1 MKGGI
6 ILELLLQQLFNG
18 LTLGSVYILVAI
30 GLTLVFGILHVPN
43 FAHGALYLI
52 GGYLTLMAMKG
63 LGVPYFVAIIFSMV
77 SVAFVAILM
86 ERLVFNPLRNA
97 PAIHDKIAAIG
108 MVLFFDAL
116 VSLIWGNE
124 YHRMITPYGDTVT
137 VFGIATSYQRILIIV
152 VAVVVVVLLQLF
164 LKKTMI
170 GASIIAMAQNRE
182 GAFLVGI
189 NANAVAMMTFA
200 ISGALA
206 AIAAS
211 ISSPINLVFPSMGHI
226 VILKA
231 FVVVIIGGM
240 GSVPGAI
247 IGGLILGI
255 SESLGA
261 TYISNDYK
269 DMIAFLLLII
279 IMTVRPKGLFAKG
292 VY

>member
-1 MKGGI
+1 MT
-6 ILELLLQQLFNG
+6 LFMQQLLNG
-18 LTLGSVYILVAI
+18 ITLGSVYILVAI

-43 FAHGALYLI
+43 FAHGALYLV
-52 GGYLTLMAMKG
+52 GGYATLMAMNS
-63 LGVPYFVAIIFSMV
+63 LGVHYFIAIIISIMC
-77 SVAFVAILM
+77 VAGIAVLM
-86 ERLVFNPLRNA
+86 ERLVFNPLREA

-108 MVLFFDAL
+108 IMLFFDAL
-116 VSLIWGNE
+116 IPLIWGNE
-124 YHRMITPYGDTVT
+124 YHRMLTPFADTVT
-137 VFGIATSYQRILIIV
+137 VFGISTTIQRILVIV
-152 VAVVVVVLLQLF
+152 VACIVVVLLQLF
-164 LKKTMI
+164 LKKTMT
-170 GASIIAMAQNRE
+170 GASIMAMAQNRE
-182 GAFLVGI
+182 GSFLVGI
-189 NANAVAMMTFA
+189 NANTVAMMTFA

-211 ISSPINLVFPSMGHI
+211 IASPINLVFPSMGHL

-247 IGGLILGI
+247 IGGMVLGI
-255 SESLGA
+255 TESLGA

-279 IMTVRPKGLFAKG
+279 IMTIRPKGLFAKG

>member
-1 MKGGI
+1 MT
-6 ILELLLQQLFNG
+6 LFMQQLLNG
-18 LTLGSVYILVAI
+18 ITLGSVYILVAI

-43 FAHGALYLI
+43 FAHGALYLV
-52 GGYLTLMAMKG
+52 GGYATLIAMNS
-63 LGVPYFVAIIFSMV
+63 LGVHYFIAIIISMV
-77 SVAFVAILM
+77 CVAGLAVLM
-86 ERLVFNPLRNA
+86 ERLVFNPLRDA

-108 MVLFFDAL
+108 IMLFFDAL
-116 VSLIWGNE
+116 IPLIWGNE
-124 YHRMITPYGDTVT
+124 YHRMFTPFGDSVT
-137 VFGIATSYQRILIIV
+137 LFGISTTFQRILVIV
-152 VAVVVVVLLQLF
+152 VACIAVVLLQLF
-164 LKKTMI
+164 LKKTMT

-182 GAFLVGI
+182 GSFLVGI
-189 NANAVAMMTFA
+189 NANTVAMMTFA

-211 ISSPINLVFPSMGHI
+211 IASPINLVFPAMGHL

-247 IGGLILGI
+247 IGGMVLGI

-269 DMIAFLLLII
+269 DMIAFLLLIM
-279 IMTVRPKGLFAKG
+279 IMTIRPKGLFAKG

>member
-1 MKGGI
+1 M
-6 ILELLLQQLFNG
+6 ELLLQQLFNG

-63 LGVPYFVAIIFSMV
+63 LGVHYFVAIIISMV

-124 YHRMITPYGDTVT
+124 YHRMITPYGEPVT
-137 VFGIATSYQRILIIV
+137 VFGIATSYQRILVIV
-152 VAVVVVVLLQLF
+152 VAIVVVILLQLF
-164 LKKTMI
+164 LKKTLI

>member
-1 MKGGI
+1 MG
-6 ILELLLQQLFNG
+6 LLFQQLFNG

-43 FAHGALYLI
+43 FAHGSLYLI
-52 GGYLTLMAMKG
+52 GGYITLMLMKEM
-63 LGVPYFVAIIFSMV
+63 GVPYFVAIIISIIG
-77 SVAFVAILM
+77 VALLAVIM
-86 ERLVFNPLRNA
+86 ERLVFNLLRDA
-97 PAIHDKIAAIG
+97 PPIHDKIAAIG
-108 MVLFFDAL
+108 LVLFFEAL
-116 VSLIWGNE
+116 VSLVWGTE
-124 YHRMITPYGDTVT
+124 YHRMITPYDTT
-137 VFGIATSYQRILIIV
+137 VNVVGVAMTTQRILVIAVATSV
-152 VAVVVVVLLQLF
+152 VILLYLF

-170 GASIIAMAQNRE
+170 GASILAMAQNRE

-211 ISSPINLVFPSMGHI
+211 IASPINLVFPGMGHL

-240 GSVPGAI
+240 GSIPGAI

-279 IMTVRPKGLFAKG
+279 IMTARPKGLFAKG

>member
-1 MKGGI
+1 M
-6 ILELLLQQLFNG
+6 ELFFQQLFNG
-18 LTLGSVYILVAI
+18 LTLGSVYILVGI

-43 FAHGALYLI
+43 FAHGSLYLI
-52 GGYLTLMAMKG
+52 GGYITLMVMKG
-63 LGVPYFVAIIFSMV
+63 LGVHYFVAVILSIL
-77 SVAFVAILM
+77 AIALLAVLM
-86 ERLVFNPLRNA
+86 ERFVFNPLRDA
-97 PAIHDKIAAIG
+97 PPIHDKIAAIG
-108 MVLFFDAL
+108 LVLFFEAL
-116 VSLIWGNE
+116 ISLIWGTE
-124 YHRMITPYGDTVT
+124 YHRMTTPFDSTITVAGVAMTT
-137 VFGIATSYQRILIIV
+137 QRMLVIV
-152 VAVVVVVLLQLF
+152 VAVAVVVLLQLF

-170 GASIIAMAQNRE
+170 GASILAMAQNRD

-189 NANAVAMMTFA
+189 NANVVAMMTFA

-211 ISSPINLVFPSMGHI
+211 IASPINLVFPAMGHL

-247 IGGLILGI
+247 IGGMILGI

-279 IMTVRPKGLFAKG
+279 IMTARPKGLFAKG

>member
-1 MKGGI
+1 MT
-6 ILELLLQQLFNG
+6 LFMQQLLNG
-18 LTLGSVYILVAI
+18 ITLGSVYILVAI

-43 FAHGALYLI
+43 FAHGALYLV
-52 GGYLTLMAMKG
+52 GGYATLMAMNS
-63 LGVPYFVAIIFSMV
+63 LGVHYFIAIIISIV
-77 SVAFVAILM
+77 CVASIAILM
-86 ERLVFNPLRNA
+86 ERLVFNPLREA

-108 MVLFFDAL
+108 IMLFFDAL
-116 VSLIWGNE
+116 IPLIWGNE
-124 YHRMITPYGDTVT
+124 YHRMLTPFGDTVT
-137 VFGIATSYQRILIIV
+137 LFGISTTMQRILVIV
-152 VAVVVVVLLQLF
+152 VACIVVVLLQLF
-164 LKKTMI
+164 LKKTMT
-170 GASIIAMAQNRE
+170 GASIMAMAQNRE

-189 NANAVAMMTFA
+189 NANTVAMMTFA

-211 ISSPINLVFPSMGHI
+211 IASPINLVFPSMGHL

-247 IGGLILGI
+247 IGGMILGI

-279 IMTVRPKGLFAKG
+279 IMTIRPKGLFAKG

>member
-1 MKGGI
+1 M
-6 ILELLLQQLFNG
+6 ELLLQQLFNG

-52 GGYLTLMAMKG
+52 GGYLTLMAMQG
-63 LGVPYFVAIIFSMV
+63 LGVHYFVAIIISMV

-124 YHRMITPYGDTVT
+124 YHRMITPYGDPVT
-137 VFGIATSYQRILIIV
+137 VFGIATSYQRILVIV
-152 VAVVVVVLLQLF
+152 VAVVVVILLQLF
-164 LKKTMI
+164 LKKTLI

>member
-1 MKGGI
+1 M
-6 ILELLLQQLFNG
+6 ELLLQQLFNG

-63 LGVPYFVAIIFSMV
+63 LGVHYFVAIIISMV
-77 SVAFVAILM
+77 SVALLAILM

-124 YHRMITPYGDTVT
+124 YQRMITPYGDTVT
-137 VFGIATSYQRILIIV
+137 VFGIATSYQRILVIV
-152 VAVVVVVLLQLF
+152 VAVVVVILLQLF

>member
-1 MKGGI
+1 M
-6 ILELLLQQLFNG
+6 
-18 LTLGSVYILVAI
+18 
-30 GLTLVFGILHVPN
+30 
-43 FAHGALYLI
+43 
-52 GGYLTLMAMKG
+52 
-63 LGVPYFVAIIFSMV
+63 
-77 SVAFVAILM
+77 
-86 ERLVFNPLRNA
+86 
-97 PAIHDKIAAIG
+97 
-108 MVLFFDAL
+108 
-116 VSLIWGNE
+116 
-124 YHRMITPYGDTVT
+124 
-137 VFGIATSYQRILIIV
+137 QRILVIIV
-152 VAVVVVVLLQLF
+152 ACIVVVLLQLF
-164 LKKTMI
+164 LKKTMT
-170 GASIIAMAQNRE
+170 GASIMAMAQNRE

-189 NANAVAMMTFA
+189 NANTVAMMTFA

-211 ISSPINLVFPSMGHI
+211 IASPINLVFPSMGHL

-247 IGGLILGI
+247 IGGMVLGI

-279 IMTVRPKGLFAKG
+279 IMTIRPKGLFAKG

>member
-1 MKGGI
+1 M
-6 ILELLLQQLFNG
+6 ELLLQQLFNG

-63 LGVPYFVAIIFSMV
+63 LGVHYFVAIIISMV

-124 YHRMITPYGDTVT
+124 YHRMITPYGDPVT
-137 VFGIATSYQRILIIV
+137 VFGIATSYQRILVIV
-152 VAVVVVVLLQLF
+152 VAVVVVILLQLF
-164 LKKTMI
+164 LKKTLI

>member
-1 MKGGI
+1 MT
-6 ILELLLQQLFNG
+6 LFMQQLLNG
-18 LTLGSVYILVAI
+18 ITLGSVYILVAI

-43 FAHGALYLI
+43 FAHGALYLV
-52 GGYLTLMAMKG
+52 GGYATLMAMNS
-63 LGVPYFVAIIFSMV
+63 LGVHYFIAIIISIV
-77 SVAFVAILM
+77 CVAGIGILM
-86 ERLVFNPLRNA
+86 ERLVFNPLRDA

-108 MVLFFDAL
+108 IMLFFDAL
-116 VSLIWGNE
+116 IPLVWGNE
-124 YHRMITPYGDTVT
+124 YHRMLTPFADTVT
-137 VFGIATSYQRILIIV
+137 LFGISTTIQRILVIV
-152 VAVVVVVLLQLF
+152 VACIVVVLLQLF
-164 LKKTMI
+164 LKKTMT
-170 GASIIAMAQNRE
+170 GASIMAMAQNRE
-182 GAFLVGI
+182 GSFLVGI
-189 NANAVAMMTFA
+189 NANTVAMMTFA

-211 ISSPINLVFPSMGHI
+211 IASPINLVFPSMGHL

-247 IGGLILGI
+247 IGGMVLGI
-255 SESLGA
+255 TESLGA

-279 IMTVRPKGLFAKG
+279 IMTIRPKGLFAKG

>member
-1 MKGGI
+1 MT
-6 ILELLLQQLFNG
+6 LFMQQLLNG
-18 LTLGSVYILVAI
+18 ITLGSVYILVAI

-43 FAHGALYLI
+43 FVHGALYLV
-52 GGYLTLMAMKG
+52 GGYATLMAMNS
-63 LGVPYFVAIIFSMV
+63 LGVHYFIAIIISIV
-77 SVAFVAILM
+77 CVASIAILM
-86 ERLVFNPLRNA
+86 ERLVFNPLREA

-108 MVLFFDAL
+108 IMLFFDAL
-116 VSLIWGNE
+116 IPLIWGNE
-124 YHRMITPYGDTVT
+124 YHRMLTPFGDTVT
-137 VFGIATSYQRILIIV
+137 LFGVSTTMQRILVIV
-152 VAVVVVVLLQLF
+152 VACIVVVLLQLF
-164 LKKTMI
+164 LKKTMT
-170 GASIIAMAQNRE
+170 GASIMAMAQNRE

-189 NANAVAMMTFA
+189 NANTVAMMTFA

-211 ISSPINLVFPSMGHI
+211 IASPINLVFPSMGHL

-247 IGGLILGI
+247 IGGMILGI

-279 IMTVRPKGLFAKG
+279 IMTIRPKGLFAKG

>member
-1 MKGGI
+1 M
-6 ILELLLQQLFNG
+6 ELLLQQLFNG

-63 LGVPYFVAIIFSMV
+63 LGVHYFVAIIISMV
-77 SVAFVAILM
+77 SVALIAILM

-116 VSLIWGNE
+116 VSLIWGND
-124 YHRMITPYGDTVT
+124 YQRMITPYGDTVT
-137 VFGIATSYQRILIIV
+137 IFGIATSYQRILVIV
-152 VAVVVVVLLQLF
+152 VAVVVVILLQLF

-211 ISSPINLVFPSMGHI
+211 ISSPINLVFPAMGHI

-255 SESLGA
+255 TESLGA

>member
-1 MKGGI
+1 M
-6 ILELLLQQLFNG
+6 ELLLQQLFNG

-63 LGVPYFVAIIFSMV
+63 LGVHYFVAIIISMI
-77 SVAFVAILM
+77 SVAFIAILM

-116 VSLIWGNE
+116 VSLIWGND
-124 YHRMITPYGDTVT
+124 YQRMITPYGDSVT
-137 VFGIATSYQRILIIV
+137 IFGIATSYQRILVIV
-152 VAVVVVVLLQLF
+152 VAVVVVILLQLF

-211 ISSPINLVFPSMGHI
+211 ISSPINLVFPAMGHI

-255 SESLGA
+255 TESLGA

>member
-1 MKGGI
+1 MG
-6 ILELLLQQLFNG
+6 LFFQQLFNG

-43 FAHGALYLI
+43 FAHGSLYLI
-52 GGYLTLMAMKG
+52 GGYITLMVMKTM
-63 LGVPYFVAIIFSMV
+63 GVHYFVAIIISIIG
-77 SVAFVAILM
+77 VALLAMIM
-86 ERLVFNPLRNA
+86 ERLVFNPLRDA
-97 PAIHDKIAAIG
+97 PPIHDNIAAIG
-108 MVLFFDAL
+108 LVLFFEAL
-116 VSLIWGNE
+116 VSLVWGTE
-124 YHRMITPYGDTVT
+124 YHRMVTPYDTTVNVT
-137 VFGIATSYQRILIIV
+137 GVAMTTQRILVIA
-152 VAVVVVVLLQLF
+152 VAVSVVILLYLF

-170 GASIIAMAQNRE
+170 GASILAMAQNRE

-211 ISSPINLVFPSMGHI
+211 IASPINLVFPAMGHL

-240 GSVPGAI
+240 GSIPGAI
-247 IGGLILGI
+247 IGGMILGI

-279 IMTVRPKGLFAKG
+279 IMTARPKGLFAKG

>member
-1 MKGGI
+1 M
-6 ILELLLQQLFNG
+6 ELLLQQLFNG

-63 LGVPYFVAIIFSMV
+63 LGVHYFVAIIISMI
-77 SVAFVAILM
+77 SVALIAILM

-116 VSLIWGNE
+116 VSLIWGND
-124 YHRMITPYGDTVT
+124 YQRMITPYGDSVT
-137 VFGIATSYQRILIIV
+137 IFGIATSYQRILVIV
-152 VAVVVVVLLQLF
+152 VAVVVVILLQLF

-211 ISSPINLVFPSMGHI
+211 ISSPINLVFPAMGHI

-255 SESLGA
+255 TESLGA

-279 IMTVRPKGLFAKG
+279 IMTMRPKGLFAKG

>member
-1 MKGGI
+1 M
-6 ILELLLQQLFNG
+6 ELFLQQLFNG
-18 LTLGSVYILVAI
+18 LTLGSVYILVGI

-43 FAHGALYLI
+43 FAHGSLYLI
-52 GGYLTLMAMKG
+52 GGYITLIVMRSW
-63 LGVPYFVAIIFSMV
+63 GVHYFIAILVSILVVALLAV
-77 SVAFVAILM
+77 LM
-86 ERLVFNPLRNA
+86 ERIVFHPLRNA
-97 PAIHDKIAAIG
+97 PPIHDKIAAIG
-108 MVLFFDAL
+108 LVLFFEAL
-116 VSLIWGNE
+116 VSLVWGTE
-124 YHRMITPYGDTVT
+124 YHRLLTPFDQTLMVSGVAMTT
-137 VFGIATSYQRILIIV
+137 QRILVIV
-152 VAVVVVVLLQLF
+152 VAGAVVTLLYLF

-170 GASIIAMAQNRE
+170 GSSIIAMAQNRE

-189 NANAVAMMTFA
+189 NANVVAMMTFA

-211 ISSPINLVFPSMGHI
+211 LASPINLVFPAMGHL

-240 GSVPGAI
+240 GSIPGAI

-279 IMTVRPKGLFAKG
+279 IMTARPRGLFAKEA
-292 VY
+292 Y

>member
-1 MKGGI
+1 M
-6 ILELLLQQLFNG
+6 
-18 LTLGSVYILVAI
+18 
-30 GLTLVFGILHVPN
+30 
-43 FAHGALYLI
+43 
-52 GGYLTLMAMKG
+52 
-63 LGVPYFVAIIFSMV
+63 
-77 SVAFVAILM
+77 
-86 ERLVFNPLRNA
+86 FNPLRNA

-108 MVLFFDAL
+108 LVLFFEAL
-116 VSLIWGNE
+116 VSLVWGTE
-124 YHRMITPYGDTVT
+124 YHRLLTPYDNTLTFAGVNMTT
-137 VFGIATSYQRILIIV
+137 QRILVIGVAIV
-152 VAVVVVVLLQLF
+152 VVILLNLF

-170 GASIIAMAQNRE
+170 GSSIIAMAQNRE

-211 ISSPINLVFPSMGHI
+211 LASPINLVFPAMGHL

-240 GSVPGAI
+240 GSIPGAI
-247 IGGLILGI
+247 VGGLILGI

-279 IMTVRPKGLFAKG
+279 IMTARPKGLFAKG

>member
-1 MKGGI
+1 MT
-6 ILELLLQQLFNG
+6 LFMQQLLNG
-18 LTLGSVYILVAI
+18 ITLGSVYILVAI

-43 FAHGALYLI
+43 FAHGALYLV
-52 GGYLTLMAMKG
+52 GGYATLMAMNS
-63 LGVPYFVAIIFSMV
+63 LGVHYFIAIIISIV
-77 SVAFVAILM
+77 CVAGIAILM
-86 ERLVFNPLRNA
+86 ERLVFNPLREA

-108 MVLFFDAL
+108 IMLFFDAL
-116 VSLIWGNE
+116 IPLVWGNE
-124 YHRMITPYGDTVT
+124 YHRMLTPFGDTVT
-137 VFGIATSYQRILIIV
+137 LFGISTTIQRILVIV
-152 VAVVVVVLLQLF
+152 VACIVVVLLQLF
-164 LKKTMI
+164 LKKTMT
-170 GASIIAMAQNRE
+170 GASIMAMAQNRE
-182 GAFLVGI
+182 GSFLVGI
-189 NANAVAMMTFA
+189 NANTVAMMTFA

-211 ISSPINLVFPSMGHI
+211 IASPINLVFPSMGHL

-247 IGGLILGI
+247 IGGMVLGI
-255 SESLGA
+255 TESLGA

-279 IMTVRPKGLFAKG
+279 IMTIRPKGLFAKG

>member
-1 MKGGI
+1 MD
-6 ILELLLQQLFNG
+6 LFLQQLFNG
-18 LTLGSVYILVAI
+18 LTLGSIYTLVGI

-43 FAHGALYLI
+43 FAHSSLYLV
-52 GGYLTLMAMKG
+52 GGYVTLMVMKSS
-63 LGVPYFVAIIFSMV
+63 GVHYFIAIAV
-77 SVAFVAILM
+77 SIITIALLAVLM

-97 PAIHDKIAAIG
+97 PPIHDKIAAIG
-108 MVLFFDAL
+108 MVLFFEAL
-116 VSLIWGNE
+116 IQLVWGTE
-124 YHRMITPYGDTVT
+124 YHRMITPYGETLKVGGVTVT
-137 VFGIATSYQRILIIV
+137 TQRILVISVAVIV
-152 VAVVVVVLLQLF
+152 VILLFLF
-164 LKKTMI
+164 LKKTMT
-170 GASIIAMAQNRE
+170 GASILAMAQNRE

-211 ISSPINLVFPSMGHI
+211 LASPINLVFPAMGHL

-255 SESLGA
+255 TESLGA

-269 DMIAFLLLII
+269 DIFAFLLLII
-279 IMTVRPKGLFAKG
+279 IMTARPTGLFSKE